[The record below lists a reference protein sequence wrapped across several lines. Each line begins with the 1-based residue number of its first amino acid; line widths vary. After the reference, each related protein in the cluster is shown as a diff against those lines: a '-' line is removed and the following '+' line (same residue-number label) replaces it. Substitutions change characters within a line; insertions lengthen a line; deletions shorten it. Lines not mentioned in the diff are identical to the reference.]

1 MADGW
6 YVGRNGEKSGP
17 FSPDQLRRMAATG
30 QLSPTDL
37 VWKQGMTDWAQ
48 ASTIRGL
55 FPQGAAPQAG
65 GAAPPP
71 RPGPGGPAVAPP
83 GRRIGSPPVRPPSPP
98 PPGTSSFDLAFED
111 LPGVPGQPVAG
122 QATGGQ
128 TSGGPS
134 GRFEYESVPVNL
146 SGSRSRAGTDGPTNY
161 ASFWQRFAAVFLDG
175 IFVGLIGC
183 IPQIGLFAIAFA
195 LVQPESDQDAA
206 IAMNVGNILANC
218 VGLVIGCVYYPLL
231 ESSERQATW
240 GKRIIGIRV
249 VTLDGGRISFAQGL
263 GRYLAK
269 IFLSGCGCGIGYL
282 LPFFT
287 EKKQAL
293 HDLVAGTLV
302 VEN

>member
-1 MADGW
+1 MKRQAAMAEGW

-17 FSPDQLRRMAATG
+17 LSPDQLRRMAATG
-30 QLSPTDL
+30 QLAPGDL
-37 VWKQGMTDWAQ
+37 VWKQGMADWVQ
-48 ASTIRGL
+48 AATIRGL
-55 FPQGAAPQAG
+55 FPQGPAPQAG

-71 RPGPGGPAVAPP
+71 RPGPGGPGSAPP
-83 GRRIGSPPVRPPSPP
+83 GRRIGSPPVRPPAP
-98 PPGTSSFDLAFED
+98 PPGTSSFDLAFEN
-111 LPGVPGQPVAG
+111 LPGVPGQGETG
-122 QATGGQ
+122 Q
-128 TSGGPS
+128 PN
-134 GRFEYESVPVNL
+134 RFEYESVPEDRS
-146 SGSRSRAGTDGPTNY
+146 SGGFQAGAGGPVNY
-161 ASFWQRFAAVFLDG
+161 ATFWQRFAALFLDG

-195 LVQPESDQDAA
+195 LVQPESEQDTA

-218 VGLVIGCVYYPLL
+218 VGLVIGCIYYPLL
-231 ESSERQATW
+231 ESSEKQATW

-282 LPFFT
+282 LPWFT

-302 VEN
+302 VQG